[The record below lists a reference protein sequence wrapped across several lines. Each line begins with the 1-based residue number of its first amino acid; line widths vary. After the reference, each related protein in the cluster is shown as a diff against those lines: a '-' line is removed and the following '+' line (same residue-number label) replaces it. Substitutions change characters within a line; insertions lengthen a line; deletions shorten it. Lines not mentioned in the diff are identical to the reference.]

1 MSKENIKI
9 VQNILKKQN
18 KYDIAIKLENG
29 YYKHERID
37 YYNSLVGVINIFV
50 NPNYFLE
57 LINID
62 EENSKMLV
70 DIFDGLVHEYSISHI
85 KFSIDT
91 NIEIENFDDVVYI
104 FVDES
109 GNMDFTSSGSKYFM
123 FNFLI
128 KKRPFSLHV
137 PISNYRYTLLE
148 KNLNPLKGNDRRLN
162 IESFHACKDNK
173 YIKEEIF
180 NIIST
185 FDENIVKAYSYILE
199 KPKVNPTTREKDY
212 KFYIDNLTFAIKKLL
227 DILAIDKSF
236 LIITDNLPIKK
247 NEKYQV
253 KALKEGVSEYIQE
266 NNLNIRYDIFHHCSA
281 SSVNLQI
288 VDYIS
293 WAIYRKYEHG
303 QDEFYEKIKKYL
315 IKIDDMTKAR
325 KTNHYEIMTHQPI
338 FQEKKSPLATC

>member
-9 VQNILKKQN
+9 VQNILKQQN
-18 KYDIAIKLENG
+18 KYDLAIKLENA
-29 YYKHERID
+29 YYKKQVIEEQYCWERITLD
-37 YYNSLVGVINIFV
+37 LFVHPNHFMELKELSNKEDLV
-50 NPNYFLE
+50 E
-57 LINID
+57 LIQGCYDSSTYVQNI
-62 EENSKMLV
+62 EFK
-70 DIFDGLVHEYSISHI
+70 
-85 KFSIDT
+85 IDT
-91 NIEIENFDDVVYI
+91 NIQIENFDDVVYI

-109 GNMDFTSSGSKYFM
+109 GNMDFTPKGSKYFM

-128 KKRPFSLHV
+128 KKRPFNLHA

-148 KNLNPLKGNDRRLN
+148 KNLDPLKGNDRRLN

-199 KPKVNPTTREKDY
+199 KPKVNPITREKDY

-227 DILAIDKSF
+227 DILQIDKSF
-236 LIITDNLPIKK
+236 IIITDNLPIKK
-247 NEKYQV
+247 NEKHQV
-253 KALKEGVSEYIQE
+253 KALKEGVAQYIE
-266 NNLNIRYDIFHHCSA
+266 DNNLNIRYDIFHHCSA

-315 IKIDDMTKAR
+315 IKVDDMTKER
-325 KTNHYEIMTHQPI
+325 ETNHYE
-338 FQEKKSPLATC
+338 K